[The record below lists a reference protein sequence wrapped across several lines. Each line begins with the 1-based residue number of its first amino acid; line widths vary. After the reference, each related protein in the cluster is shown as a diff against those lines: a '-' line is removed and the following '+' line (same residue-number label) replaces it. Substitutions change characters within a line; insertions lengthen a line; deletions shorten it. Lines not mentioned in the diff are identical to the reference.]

1 MSLKNSEL
9 FMLFRKSVNENVFK
23 LAIVEKLHDL
33 PGYHENDVK
42 IKIHFVYLTINKK
55 WLASNRTTKIF
66 MKKNSDWLNRV
77 TTFENNEEPNT
88 SSDSKIGRPAKTI
101 NECSEYTRKRKL
113 QNATKDICKSHL
125 SEALCLKYVKDKDKA
140 RSDITKAVALASP
153 DRLQRI
159 KVSIPTPPNALPTK
173 YSIEE
178 ALALFMDLGLS
189 KEKYSILRSSLK
201 NHNVNILPGYK
212 KVTSAKKEAV
222 PSNIKVTEVSVE
234 VKLQDL
240 MDHTAKR
247 LIQSLPEEEAV
258 LLPDRLTLINKWGCD
273 GSSGQSAYKQTISTN
288 DATITDANMFMAS
301 VVPLR
306 LRSEISEHWKN
317 PRPSSVHFCRPIF
330 FQYAKESSEI
340 IKSTVNDI
348 KKQISEL
355 KPSVIQ
361 MKNGKT
367 VLIDYEFFL
376 TMIDGKVLNVIT
388 DTSSTLKCAICKKSQ
403 KDFQNLD
410 DSSDEQNYE
419 YGISPLHARIRC
431 MEFILKL
438 AYIISRE
445 GECFDKNATPKE
457 KISARKKIIQNEFL
471 KNLGLKVDYP
481 KQGYGNTNDGNMSRA
496 FFANDEVTSQITG
509 VDNNIIK
516 RLGVILNVINCR
528 EMVNGPKFDDYAS
541 KTAQLLSQMYP
552 EKKLTPTVH
561 KILAH
566 GRHLIEY
573 QCLPIGELSEEAQE
587 CKNKD
592 YKKFRYTNT
601 CKISRIRQNEDL
613 FNMLVAS
620 SDPLISSLR
629 HVRSRKDLEEHNY
642 SSDMLSLLDIAPN
655 VNEYFKEN

>member
-1 MSLKNSEL
+1 MSFQNSEL
-9 FMLFRKSVNENVFK
+9 FELFRNSDNENAFK
-23 LAIVEKLHDL
+23 LAIVERLHDL
-33 PGYHENDVK
+33 PGYHEEDVK
-42 IKIHFVYLTINKK
+42 HIIHFAYLTIKKK
-55 WLASNRTTKIF
+55 WIASNRTTKFF
-66 MKKNSDWLNRV
+66 MEKNSGWLNEV
-77 TTFENNEEPNT
+77 TTFENIEEPHT
-88 SSDSKIGRPAKTI
+88 SSNSKRGRPAKTV

-113 QNATKDICKSHL
+113 QNATQDISKSHL
-125 SEALCLKYVKDKDKA
+125 SEALCLKYVKDKDKT
-140 RSDITKAVALASP
+140 RSDITKAVAIASP
-153 DRLQRI
+153 NRLQRI
-159 KVSIPTPPNALPTK
+159 KGSIPTPPDALPTK
-173 YSIEE
+173 YTIEE

-201 NHNVNILPGYK
+201 THNVNILPGYK
-212 KVTSAKKEAV
+212 KVTSGKKDAV
-222 PSNIKVTEVSVE
+222 PSNVKVTEVSAE

-247 LIQSLPEEEAV
+247 LIQSLTEEETV

-273 GSSGQSAYKQTISTN
+273 GSSGQSAYKQTILTN
-288 DATITDANMFMAS
+288 DTTITDANMFMAS

-306 LRSEISEHWKN
+306 LRSEMSEHWKN
-317 PRPSSVHFCRPIF
+317 PRPSSVHFCRPIL

-355 KPSVIQ
+355 QPCVLE

-388 DTSSTLKCAICKKSQ
+388 DTSSTLKCAICKKTQ
-403 KDFQNLD
+403 KDFQNFD
-410 DSSDEQNYE
+410 DSSEEENYE

-438 AYIISRE
+438 AYTISRE
-445 GECFDKNATPKE
+445 GELFDKNATPKD
-457 KISARKKIIQNEFL
+457 KLSARKKIIQNEFL
-471 KNLGLKVDYP
+471 KQLGLKVDCP

-496 FFANDEVTSQITG
+496 FFENDEVTARITG
-509 VDNNIIK
+509 VDQNIIK
-516 RLGVILNVINCR
+516 RLAVILNVINSR

-541 KTAQLLSQMYP
+541 KTAQLLAQMYP

-566 GRHLIEY
+566 GKNLIEY

-601 CKISRIRQNEDL
+601 CKVSRIRQNEDL
-613 FNMLVAS
+613 FNMLAAS
-620 SDPLISSLR
+620 SDPLISSRR

-655 VNEYFKEN
+655 VDDYFKEN